1 MIFSNLF
8 KIYFG
13 YFNFIAKPRIEK
25 QDIDLRR
32 VHTHNLTVVLTSVL
46 MWSYAIIAFVFMSN
60 SRPGIIGLTCAIL
73 HALSPLLFRTTNN
86 ILIVSSFMLLA
97 GVIHQSSFAYYTG
110 GYSSSILIWFGIIPM
125 LSGIIAGKKG
135 IAIWS
140 GIVSLVAATFLYFQ
154 LKGFSFPNIISPT
167 GLLLSHTL
175 LIFGWIAVASS
186 VLYLFNILIDN
197 HEVRLKEKT
206 DKIDNLLKILLHD
219 MSNSIHVLSGTL
231 GYIKSHEDDETT
243 GSSKF
248 RVLKKHVTFL
258 SDMISSIKSMYV
270 MNSQTDSL
278 PLREVTLNRSISLIT
293 SIIDNKLKAKNIKI
307 NYDFEKNQH
316 SYILASPHIFENQIL
331 QNILTNA
338 IKFSNPNGV
347 IDISTSTSIIDNNLL
362 DIKIRD
368 YGVGM
373 SSETQENLFN
383 PQKRTSLPGTS
394 NEQGTGLGMLII
406 KNFMEKMKGN
416 VKVTSAAGEGTE
428 VTITFEKA

>member
-1 MIFSNLF
+1 
-8 KIYFG
+8 
-13 YFNFIAKPRIEK
+13 
-25 QDIDLRR
+25 
-32 VHTHNLTVVLTSVL
+32 
-46 MWSYAIIAFVFMSN
+46 
-60 SRPGIIGLTCAIL
+60 
-73 HALSPLLFRTTNN
+73 
-86 ILIVSSFMLLA
+86 MLLA

-154 LKGFSFPNIISPT
+154 LIGFSFPNIISPT
-167 GLLLSHTL
+167 GQLLSHTL

-197 HEVRLKEKT
+197 HEVRLKENT

-231 GYIKSHEDDETT
+231 SYIKNDETT
-243 GSSKF
+243 DSSKF

-278 PLREVTLNRSISLIT
+278 PLKEVTLNRSISLIT
-293 SIIDNKLKAKNIKI
+293 SIIDNKLKAKNIKV

-316 SYILASPHIFENQIL
+316 SYILASSHIFENQIL

-347 IDISTSTSIIDNNLL
+347 IDISTSTSLMDNNLL

-373 SSETQENLFN
+373 SPETQENLFN

-406 KNFMEKMKGN
+406 KNFMEKMKGV